1 MICITC
7 SLLGVLADD
16 QIDISS
22 GSSQYTVVIEQMPVE
37 EIVAPITEDIAWD
50 SLPVDP
56 QILDTPVQEEHI
68 EEITLPIE
76 KPLSETPS
84 DIIEETS
91 LVVSD
96 NEQRSVIVDGD
107 IVTIMW
113 K

>member
-1 MICITC
+1 MN
-7 SLLGVLADD
+7 VLADD

-22 GSSQYTVVIEQMPVE
+22 GSSQDTVIAEQIPTE
-37 EIVAPITEDIAWD
+37 EIVVPITEDIAWD

-56 QILDTPVQEEHI
+56 QMLETPVQEEHI
-68 EEITLPIE
+68 EEIILPIE
-76 KPLSETPS
+76 KPLSETSS
-84 DIIEETS
+84 DMIEETP

-107 IVTIMW
+107 IVMIVW